1 MEFDKSRVYTALN
14 ADELKVGDKVI
25 VADNLADLSAS
36 VATDNAAY
44 PISGIKSDDVGC
56 RFIVDRGGIKTVYYL
71 AYLVERTPEKKWRP
85 YADCD
90 EMIKD
95 FKTRYEKSLGIEDIS
110 VSSPMWHPLIWVKCD
125 STSFTAII
133 TAFDNDPDSPQI
145 YIGGH
150 DTYSMKW
157 LSLENLFNCYTYLDG
172 SPCGVE
178 E

>member
-25 VADNLADLSAS
+25 VASCLQEME
-36 VATDNAAY
+36 NAVEY
-44 PISGIKSDDVGC
+44 EIEECICTLKKVMDTSYSSRFCIGDDE
-56 RFIVDRGGIKTVYYL
+56 RLYSIV
-71 AYLVERTPEKKWRP
+71 YLVERAPEKKWRP